1 MRPALARALDEIES
15 AAGGEPLPA
24 NVKATTLRKLTVAV
38 FRPTSSPAPPPFA
51 VINLHVK
58 NFKDRTRALAA
69 FVVRAQSVVAEEL
82 AKAAAADSAL
92 PPPPRSVIVAG
103 DMNIDSKFVK
113 GIDAKGQARAVL
125 GAPLGKLPPAGVVKR
140 DALEQ
145 FSSELAERGA
155 CFAPP
160 IDTLTTL
167 KMRTRFQ
174 GQPEKAGDLTVAHR
188 DFIVLPPPS
197 QPPFVLADTVLGGHF
212 NLDELVELV
221 DGSDDAADETELRG
235 DPAAPGP
242 SLTTSDGRRVSNM
255 DLLQPNK
262 DWPGDH
268 CAVLCL
274 FE

>member
-58 NFKDRTRALAA
+58 NFKDRTRELAA
-69 FVVRAQSVVAEEL
+69 FIVRAQSVVADEL
-82 AKAAAADSAL
+82 VRAGGGAL
-92 PPPPRSVIVAG
+92 RAPPAVFVAG
-103 DMNIDSKFVK
+103 DMNIDSKF
-113 GIDAKGQARAVL
+113 AKGMDASAQARAVL
-125 GAPLGKLPPAGVVKR
+125 GAPLGKLPPAGTVKR
-140 DALEQ
+140 DALEH

-212 NLDELVELV
+212 NFDELVELV
-221 DGSDDAADETELRG
+221 DVSDDAADETELRG